1 MTLSLRGKLLAT
13 SLGVVLLMASLLG
26 IVAFHTLKS
35 RTMSAIQSEAVN
47 YGHAYSVAIGDWM
60 ADRKNTVHALVNL
73 IADNPQA
80 ELVPHLKQ
88 AYTSGGF
95 GLTYFGSTQGVMTRQ
110 DPSLN
115 TGNYDPRERPWY
127 QDAVKAGQL
136 IVTAPYVSVTMQKL
150 VVTLSEPV
158 LHQGEL
164 VGAVGANLALDK
176 LIDEVLAMQVQGE
189 GYAMLLD
196 SSGLIVGH
204 PNKELALKQI
214 GELSPDLSAAT
225 FQQWGRENNELHA
238 ATLDGR
244 DVLLAVQ
251 PVAGTDWLLAMVM
264 YRDVL
269 EAPLATLLWQLVGLT
284 LVLML
289 VFSALLTAMFKYLFA
304 DLGRVAGALHDI
316 AHGEGDLTVHINTR
330 SKDEVGQLAES
341 FNQFV
346 ARLHGIVSRLR
357 DVTVELAAQSRAQ
370 AAGAQSRS
378 QRVRQQQDEIVMVAT
393 AVTEMASATQEIAG
407 NAEFAATTS
416 GDAVKL
422 AVAGQSQVG
431 QSQRSITG
439 LADEVA
445 DASQIIVELDAHA
458 QKISGILATIS
469 GIAEQTNLLAL
480 NAAIEAARAGEQ
492 GRGFAVVADE
502 VRVLSRRTHDSTD
515 EIQQMIETLQ
525 QTTRRAVS
533 GMETSRQL
541 AGTSVEDAES
551 ANLSLGQINEA
562 IGAIS
567 DMATQIAAA
576 AEEQTSVTS
585 EISRNTEN
593 IRHVSQEL
601 AEQANQEA
609 AQAAELKGLTERL
622 EQEIGR
628 FRLRSSGE
636 RP

>member
-80 ELVPHLKQ
+80 ELVPHLNQ

-158 LHQGEL
+158 RHQGEL

-214 GELSPDLSAAT
+214 AELSPDLSAAT

-422 AVAGQSQVG
+422 AVSGQSQVG

-525 QTTRRAVS
+525 QTTRRAVG

-551 ANLSLGQINEA
+551 ANQSLAQINEA
-562 IGAIS
+562 IGSIS

-628 FRLRSSGE
+628 FRL
-636 RP
+636 

>member
-47 YGHAYSVAIGDWM
+47 YGHAYSIAIGDWM
-60 ADRKNTVHALVNL
+60 ADRKNSVHALVNL

-214 GELSPDLSAAT
+214 AELSPDLSAAT

-525 QTTRRAVS
+525 QTTHRAVS

-628 FRLRSSGE
+628 FRL
-636 RP
+636 

>member
-214 GELSPDLSAAT
+214 AELSPDLSAAT

-251 PVAGTDWLLAMVM
+251 PVPGTDWLLAMVM

-269 EAPLATLLWQLVGLT
+269 EAPLASLLWQLVGLT

-622 EQEIGR
+622 ELEIGR
-628 FRLRSSGE
+628 FRL
-636 RP
+636 

>member
-196 SSGLIVGH
+196 NSGLIVGH

-251 PVAGTDWLLAMVM
+251 PVPGTDWLLAMVM

-269 EAPLATLLWQLVGLT
+269 EAPLSSLLWQLVGLT

-628 FRLRSSGE
+628 FRL
-636 RP
+636 

>member
-158 LHQGEL
+158 RHQGEL

-251 PVAGTDWLLAMVM
+251 PVPGTDWLLAMVM

-269 EAPLATLLWQLVGLT
+269 EAPLASLLWQLVGLT
-284 LVLML
+284 LLLML

-316 AHGEGDLTVHINTR
+316 AHGEGDLTVHIDTR
-330 SKDEVGQLAES
+330 SQDEVGQLARN

-370 AAGAQSRS
+370 AAGAHSRS

-416 GDAVKL
+416 GEAVKL

-445 DASQIIVELDAHA
+445 DASQIINELDAHA

-525 QTTRRAVS
+525 QTTRRAVG

-551 ANLSLGQINEA
+551 ANQSLARINEA
-562 IGAIS
+562 IGSIS

-609 AQAAELKGLTERL
+609 AQAAELKALTERL

-628 FRLRSSGE
+628 FRL
-636 RP
+636 

>member
-269 EAPLATLLWQLVGLT
+269 EAPLASLLWQLVGLT

-541 AGTSVEDAES
+541 AGTSVEDVES

-628 FRLRSSGE
+628 FRL
-636 RP
+636 

>member
-95 GLTYFGSTQGVMTRQ
+95 GLTYFGSIQGVMTRQ

-251 PVAGTDWLLAMVM
+251 PVPGTDWLLAMVM

-269 EAPLATLLWQLVGLT
+269 EAPLASLLWQLVGLT

-622 EQEIGR
+622 ELEIGR
-628 FRLRSSGE
+628 FRL
-636 RP
+636 

>member
-214 GELSPDLSAAT
+214 AELSPDLSAAT

-628 FRLRSSGE
+628 FRL
-636 RP
+636 

>member
-214 GELSPDLSAAT
+214 AELSPDLSAAT

-562 IGAIS
+562 IGTIS

-622 EQEIGR
+622 ELEIGR
-628 FRLRSSGE
+628 FRL
-636 RP
+636 

>member
-176 LIDEVLAMQVQGE
+176 LIDEVLAMQVQGD

-269 EAPLATLLWQLVGLT
+269 EAPLASLLWQLVGLT

-316 AHGEGDLTVHINTR
+316 AHGEVDLTVHINTR

-422 AVAGQSQVG
+422 AVSGQSQVG

-525 QTTRRAVS
+525 QTTRRAVG

-551 ANLSLGQINEA
+551 ANQSLARINEA
-562 IGAIS
+562 IGSIS

-628 FRLRSSGE
+628 FRL
-636 RP
+636 

>member
-47 YGHAYSVAIGDWM
+47 YGHAYSVEIGDWM
-60 ADRKNTVHALVNL
+60 ADRKNSVHALVNL
-73 IADNPQA
+73 ISDNPQA

-158 LHQGEL
+158 RHQGEL
-164 VGAVGANLALDK
+164 VGAVGANLVLDK
-176 LIDEVLAMQVQGE
+176 LIDEVLEMKVQGE

-204 PNKELALKQI
+204 PQKDLALKQI

-225 FQQWGRENNELHA
+225 FQQWGRENSELHA
-238 ATLDGR
+238 ATLNGR

-251 PVAGTDWLLAMVM
+251 PVPGTDWLLAMVM

-269 EAPLATLLWQLVGLT
+269 EAPLSSLLWELVGLT

-316 AHGEGDLTVHINTR
+316 AHGEGDLTVHIDTR
-330 SKDEVGQLAES
+330 SQDEVGQLARN

-370 AAGAQSRS
+370 AAGAHSRS

-416 GDAVKL
+416 GEAVKL

-445 DASQIIVELDAHA
+445 DASQIINELDSHA

-525 QTTRRAVS
+525 QTTRRAVG

-551 ANLSLGQINEA
+551 ANQSLSRINEA
-562 IGAIS
+562 IGSIS

-609 AQAAELKGLTERL
+609 AQAAELKALTERL

-628 FRLRSSGE
+628 FRL
-636 RP
+636 

>member
-176 LIDEVLAMQVQGE
+176 LIDEVLAMQVQGD

-422 AVAGQSQVG
+422 AVSGQSQVG

-551 ANLSLGQINEA
+551 ANQSLARINEA
-562 IGAIS
+562 IGSIS

-628 FRLRSSGE
+628 FRL
-636 RP
+636 

>member
-158 LHQGEL
+158 LHQGDL

-214 GELSPDLSAAT
+214 AELSPDLSAAT

-251 PVAGTDWLLAMVM
+251 PVPGTDWLLAMVM

-269 EAPLATLLWQLVGLT
+269 EAPLASLLWQLVGLT

-609 AQAAELKGLTERL
+609 VQAAELKGLTERL

-628 FRLRSSGE
+628 FRL
-636 RP
+636 

>member
-251 PVAGTDWLLAMVM
+251 PVPGTDWLLAMVM

-269 EAPLATLLWQLVGLT
+269 EAPLASLLWQLVGLT

-357 DVTVELAAQSRAQ
+357 DVTVELAAQSRSQ
-370 AAGAQSRS
+370 AAGAHSRS

-628 FRLRSSGE
+628 FRL
-636 RP
+636 

>member
-158 LHQGEL
+158 RHQGEL

-176 LIDEVLAMQVQGE
+176 LIDEVLAMQVQGD

-422 AVAGQSQVG
+422 AVSGQSQVG

-562 IGAIS
+562 IGTIS

-628 FRLRSSGE
+628 FRL
-636 RP
+636 

>member
-95 GLTYFGSTQGVMTRQ
+95 GLSYFGSTQGVMTRQ

-176 LIDEVLAMQVQGE
+176 LIDEVLAMQVQGD

-422 AVAGQSQVG
+422 AVSGQSQVG

-525 QTTRRAVS
+525 QTTRRAVG

-551 ANLSLGQINEA
+551 ANQSLARINEA
-562 IGAIS
+562 IGSIS

-628 FRLRSSGE
+628 FRL
-636 RP
+636 

>member
-431 QSQRSITG
+431 QSQCSITG

-628 FRLRSSGE
+628 FRL
-636 RP
+636 

>member
-35 RTMSAIQSEAVN
+35 RTMNAIQSEAVN

-73 IADNPQA
+73 ISDNPQA

-95 GLTYFGSTQGVMTRQ
+95 GLAYFGSAQGVMTRQ

-158 LHQGEL
+158 RHQGEL

-176 LIDEVLAMQVQGE
+176 LIDEVLAMKVQGE

-204 PNKELALKQI
+204 PQKDLALKPI
-214 GELSPDLSAAT
+214 AELAPGLSAAT
-225 FQQWGRENNELHA
+225 FQQWGRESSELHA

-251 PVAGTDWLLAMVM
+251 AVPGTDWLLAMVM

-269 EAPLATLLWQLVGLT
+269 EAPLSSLLWELVGLT

-289 VFSALLTAMFKYLFA
+289 VFSALLTATFKYLFA
-304 DLGRVAGALHDI
+304 DLGRVAHALHDI
-316 AHGEGDLTVHINTR
+316 AHGEGDLTVHINT
-330 SKDEVGQLAES
+330 SSQDEVGQLARN

-357 DVTVELAAQSRAQ
+357 EVTIELAAQSRTQ
-370 AAGAQSRS
+370 AAGAQARS

-407 NAEFAATTS
+407 NAEFAATTATE
-416 GDAVKL
+416 AVSL
-422 AVAGQSQVG
+422 AVAGQSQVS

-445 DASQIIVELDAHA
+445 DASQIINELDSHA

-525 QTTRRAVS
+525 QTTRRAVG
-533 GMETSRQL
+533 GMDTSRQL

-551 ANLSLGQINEA
+551 ANLSLARINEA
-562 IGAIS
+562 IGSIS

-576 AEEQTSVTS
+576 AEEQTSVTG

-601 AEQANQEA
+601 AQQASAEA
-609 AQAAELKGLTERL
+609 AQATELKALTERL
-622 EQEIGR
+622 EQEVGR
-628 FRLRSSGE
+628 FRL
-636 RP
+636 

>member
-110 DPSLN
+110 DLSLN

-269 EAPLATLLWQLVGLT
+269 EAPLASLLWQLVGLT

-525 QTTRRAVS
+525 QTTRRAVG

-551 ANLSLGQINEA
+551 ANQSLARINEA
-562 IGAIS
+562 IGSIS

-609 AQAAELKGLTERL
+609 AQAAELKALTERL

-628 FRLRSSGE
+628 FRL
-636 RP
+636 

>member
-622 EQEIGR
+622 ELEIGR
-628 FRLRSSGE
+628 FRL
-636 RP
+636 

>member
-136 IVTAPYVSVTMQKL
+136 IVTAPYVSITMQKL

-158 LHQGEL
+158 RHQGEL

-251 PVAGTDWLLAMVM
+251 PVPGTDWLLAMVM

-269 EAPLATLLWQLVGLT
+269 EAPLSSLLWELVGLT

-289 VFSALLTAMFKYLFA
+289 VFSALLTATFKYLFA
-304 DLGRVAGALHDI
+304 DLGRVAHALHDI
-316 AHGEGDLTVHINTR
+316 AHGEGDLTVHIDTR
-330 SKDEVGQLAES
+330 SQDEVGQLARN

-370 AAGAQSRS
+370 AAGAHSRS

-407 NAEFAATTS
+407 NAEFAATTAT
-416 GDAVKL
+416 DAVAL

-445 DASQIIVELDAHA
+445 DASQIINELDAHA

-525 QTTRRAVS
+525 QTTRRAVG

-551 ANLSLGQINEA
+551 ANQSLARINEA
-562 IGAIS
+562 IGSIS

-609 AQAAELKGLTERL
+609 AQAAELKALTERL

-628 FRLRSSGE
+628 FRL
-636 RP
+636 